1 MSRLDRFKHT
11 ASPSPHASLGPGVNA
26 SGQGAVAAGRDIG
39 QAITGAGA
47 IGVHFEQTVTLPKEA
62 FTPAASVACPP
73 GLTNV
78 LKPPRPFIGRD
89 REVALLDHAVLNP
102 GAAAVQAVHGLGGI
116 GKSSL
121 AAHWAVTRAAEYSP
135 AWWVTADSPAS
146 IDAGLALLA
155 TALQPALAQVLSQE
169 ALRERALQ
177 WLAAHDGWLLVL
189 DNVADPSDIEPL
201 LARVATGRILI
212 TSRRATGWHG
222 VAAPVALDVLSHAEA
237 VELFTEILTHGP
249 PHDAD
254 GTDEVCAALGYLPL
268 AVEQAAAFCAETG
281 TSPHAYLDLLARY
294 PADLYASAAEGGD
307 SSRTMAR
314 IWHLSLDR
322 MADEPITGQI
332 LRTLAWY
339 APDAIPRSL
348 LASLASA
355 PTLLRALGRLAAHSM
370 LTLHSETNDL
380 TVHRLVQAV
389 ARTPDPSDPH
399 RQPADIADA
408 CIRAT
413 AALAQAL
420 PAGHAEDPVS
430 WPIWRALLPHVDS
443 LAGCLPHD
451 SETADT
457 ARLLNRMGQF
467 LLREGSITRSLAYIQ
482 RSLASLERTV
492 GAEHHDTLAARNN
505 LAQAY
510 LLAGDPKRAAP
521 LFEQLLADSVR
532 LLGEDHPDTL
542 TARNS
547 LAQAYQ
553 SVGNPKRAIPMLERT
568 LTDSVRVSG
577 KDHPSTLTAQSSLAG
592 AHILA
597 GSLRQAIQMFEQA
610 LTDSLRI
617 LGEDH
622 LGTFSIRNNLAATF
636 HAAGDVKRATQLYE
650 ESLSIGIRV
659 LGKDHPG
666 TLTSRNNLAYAY
678 VSAGEIKRAFPLYE
692 RTLTDSIRVHG
703 EEHPSTLTTRNNIA
717 TAYRLAGDLERAIRM
732 YEQTLAVYARISDED
747 HPDAL
752 TVRSNL
758 ATTYRQAGYSGR
770 AISLCERTLADGIR
784 VQGEEHPHTL
794 IKRNNLATAYRQA
807 GNLERAIPLYEKG
820 VTDCLR
826 ILGEEHH
833 ETLTAQ
839 DNLASAYASAGNPEQ
854 AIPLHKKAVT
864 GWVRI
869 LGEDHLSTLTAHN
882 NLAYAYRLEGDLGQA
897 ILIYKR
903 TLTNCLRILGKSH
916 PITQTVQGN
925 LDSARRQRI
934 RNRVTRAK
942 RTARRK
948 KG

>member
-1 MSRLDRFKHT
+1 
-11 ASPSPHASLGPGVNA
+11 
-26 SGQGAVAAGRDIG
+26 
-39 QAITGAGA
+39 
-47 IGVHFEQTVTLPKEA
+47 VHFEQTVTLPKEA

-78 LKPPRPFIGRD
+78 LKLPRPFIGRG
-89 REVALLDHAVLNP
+89 RELALLDRTVLDP
-102 GAAAVQAVHGLGGI
+102 GAVVVQAVHGLGGI
-116 GKSSL
+116 GKSAL
-121 AAHWAVTRAAEYSP
+121 AAHWAATRATEYSP

-146 IDAGLALLA
+146 IDTGLALLA

-177 WLAAHDGWLLVL
+177 WLATHDGWLLVL
-189 DNVADPSDIEPL
+189 DNVADPADIEPL
-201 LARVATGRILI
+201 LARAATGRILI

-222 VAAPVALDVLSHAEA
+222 VATPVALDVLSHAEA

-249 PHDAD
+249 PRDAD
-254 GTDEVCAALGYLPL
+254 GTDEVCAVLGYLPL
-268 AVEQAAAFCAETG
+268 AVEQAAAFCAETD
-281 TSPHAYLDLLARY
+281 TAPRAYLDLLARY

-307 SSRTMAR
+307 ASRTMAR

-332 LRTLAWY
+332 LRILAWY

-355 PTLLRALGRLAAHSM
+355 PTLLRALGRLAAHNM
-370 LTLHSETNDL
+370 LILHSETNDL

-413 AALAQAL
+413 AALAEAL
-420 PAGHAEDPVS
+420 PAGHAEDPAS
-430 WPIWRALLPHVDS
+430 WPTWRALLPHVDS
-443 LAGCLPHD
+443 LTDRLPHGSD
-451 SETADT
+451 TADT
-457 ARLLNRMGQF
+457 ARLLNRTGQF
-467 LLREGSITRSLAYIQ
+467 LLREGSITRSLTYIQ
-482 RSLASLERTV
+482 HSLASLERTV

-510 LLAGDPKRAAP
+510 LLAGDPKRATP
-521 LFEQLLADSVR
+521 LFEQLLTDSVR

-542 TARNS
+542 TAQNN

-553 SVGNPKRAIPMLERT
+553 LIGNPKRAIPILERT
-568 LTDSVRVSG
+568 LADSTRASG
-577 KDHPSTLTAQSSLAG
+577 KDHPSTLVAQSNLAG
-592 AHILA
+592 AHMLA
-597 GSLRQAIQMFEQA
+597 GSLRQAIPMFEQTLA
-610 LTDSLRI
+610 DALRI

-622 LGTFSIRNNLAATF
+622 LGTFSTRNNLAATY
-636 HAAGDVKRATQLYE
+636 HAAGDTKRATQLHE
-650 ESLSIGIRV
+650 ENLSISVRA
-659 LGKDHPG
+659 LGDDHPN
-666 TLTSRNNLAYAY
+666 TLTARNNLAYAY
-678 VSAGEIKRAFPLYE
+678 VSAGEMKRAFPLYE
-692 RTLTDSIRVHG
+692 RTLAESIRIHG

-732 YEQTLAVYARISDED
+732 YEQTLAAYARVSDED

-758 ATTYRQAGYSGR
+758 ATAYRQAGYSGR
-770 AISLCERTLADGIR
+770 AISLCERTLTDGIR
-784 VQGEEHPHTL
+784 VQGEEHPQTL

-807 GNLERAIPLYEKG
+807 GDLERAIPLYERG

-854 AIPLHKKAVT
+854 AIPLHKRAVT
-864 GWVRI
+864 GWVHI
-869 LGEDHLSTLTAHN
+869 LGEDHLSTLTSRN
-882 NLAYAYRLEGDLGQA
+882 NLAYAHRLAGDLRQA

-903 TLTNCLRILGKSH
+903 TLANCLRTLGKSH

-925 LDSARRQRI
+925 LDSARRQRLLH
-934 RNRVTRAK
+934 RAARAK
-942 RTARRK
+942 RASRRK
-948 KG
+948 EG

>member
-26 SGQGAVAAGRDIG
+26 SGKGAVAAGRDIG

-62 FTPAASVACPP
+62 FTPASSVACPP

-78 LKPPRPFIGRD
+78 LKLPRPFIGRG
-89 REVALLDHAVLNP
+89 RELALLDRAVLDP
-102 GAAAVQAVHGLGGI
+102 GAVVVQAVHGLGGI
-116 GKSSL
+116 GKSAL
-121 AAHWAVTRAAEYSP
+121 AAHWAATRATEYCP

-155 TALQPALAQVLSQE
+155 TALQPALAQMLSQE

-177 WLAAHDGWLLVL
+177 WLATHNGWLLVL
-189 DNVADPSDIEPL
+189 DNVADPADIEPL
-201 LARVATGRILI
+201 LARAATGRILI

-222 VAAPVALDVLSHAEA
+222 VATPVALDVLSNAEA

-249 PHDAD
+249 PRDAD
-254 GTDEVCAALGYLPL
+254 GTDEVCTALGYLPL
-268 AVEQAAAFCAETG
+268 AVEQAAAFCAETD
-281 TSPHAYLDLLARY
+281 TSPRAYLDLLARY
-294 PADLYASAAEGGD
+294 PADLYASAAEGSD
-307 SSRTMAR
+307 ASRTMAR

-332 LRTLAWY
+332 LRILAWY
-339 APDAIPRSL
+339 APDAIPRNL

-413 AALAQAL
+413 AALAEAL
-420 PAGHAEDPVS
+420 PAGHAEDPAS
-430 WPIWRALLPHVDS
+430 WPTWRALLPHVDS
-443 LAGCLPHD
+443 LTDRLPHGSD
-451 SETADT
+451 TADT
-457 ARLLNRMGQF
+457 ARLLSRTGQF
-467 LLREGSITRSLAYIQ
+467 LLREGSITRSLTYIQ

-492 GAEHHDTLAARNN
+492 GAEHHDTLAARTN

-510 LLAGDPKRAAP
+510 VLAGDPKRAAP

-542 TARNS
+542 TARNN

-553 SVGNPKRAIPMLERT
+553 LVGNPKQAIPMLERT
-568 LTDSVRVSG
+568 LADSVRVSG
-577 KDHPSTLTAQSSLAG
+577 QDHPSTLVAQSNLAG
-592 AHILA
+592 AHMLA
-597 GSLRQAIQMFEQA
+597 GSLRQAIPMFEQTLA
-610 LTDSLRI
+610 DSLRI

-622 LGTFSIRNNLAATF
+622 LGTFSTRNNLAATY

-650 ESLSIGIRV
+650 ESLSIGVRV
-659 LGKDHPG
+659 LGDDHPN
-666 TLTSRNNLAYAY
+666 TLTARNNLAYAY
-678 VSAGEIKRAFPLYE
+678 VSAGEMKRAFPLYK
-692 RTLTDSIRVHG
+692 RTLADSIRIHG

-717 TAYRLAGDLERAIRM
+717 TAYRLAGDLEQAIRM
-732 YEQTLAVYARISDED
+732 YEQTLAAYARVSDEN

-758 ATTYRQAGYSGR
+758 ATAYRQAGYSGR
-770 AISLCERTLADGIR
+770 AISLCEHALADGIR
-784 VQGEEHPHTL
+784 VQGEEHPQTL

-807 GNLERAIPLYEKG
+807 GDLDRAIPLYEKG

-864 GWVRI
+864 GWVHI
-869 LGEDHLSTLTAHN
+869 LGEDHLSTLTARN
-882 NLAYAYRLEGDLGQA
+882 NLAYAHRLAGDLRQA

-903 TLTNCLRILGKSH
+903 TLANCLRILGKSH
-916 PITQTVQGN
+916 PLTQAVQGN
-925 LDSARRQRI
+925 LDSARRQRL
-934 RNRVTRAK
+934 RHRAARAK
-942 RTARRK
+942 RASRRK
-948 KG
+948 EV